1 MALPATLDAHRTR
14 VAQARELQ
22 FEQGIRADSLVA
34 SEVLDSW
41 DRCCASGL
49 APDAGDRQSAVSQG
63 VLREAS
69 ERNGRLIAL
78 SQPIIDTVSVQIR
91 GSASTL
97 LLADSSGL
105 ILRAT
110 GDADFLGRAER
121 VALRPGADWSEAQRG
136 TNAIGTVLAAN
147 RALEIVGG
155 EHFLSRNSLLTC
167 SAAPLCDP
175 AGRIIGVLDISGDY
189 RAYQPHTLGL
199 ARMAAQ
205 WIEQR
210 LFESDF
216 ANHLLLAFHPEPDYV
231 GVLGEGLLAIRQ
243 DGAVLGANPAARAL
257 LGLRRSAVD
266 DLSFGAL
273 FEQPLGRMVDAARR
287 QPASL
292 FRLTMR
298 NGLTLCARL
307 RGELPPLATT
317 ASRTRAAAPLQRRPA
332 PTLEELS
339 ADDTVMAGLVSRA
352 RRMLGHDIPI
362 LIQGESGAGKEMLAR
377 ALHASGPRSAQPF
390 VALNCAAI
398 PETLIES
405 ELFGYEAGAFTGAR
419 REGAPGRIQQADG
432 GTLFLDEIGDM
443 PLALQPRLLRVLQE
457 RCITPLGGERTI
469 PVDLRLVCAT
479 HRQLRDE
486 VARGTFRADLYYR
499 INGLTLK
506 LPALRERSDLPALVQ
521 RMLREEAGGRR
532 CRVSA
537 EVLQAFLHC
546 TWPGNLRQLH
556 NVLRVGVAL
565 LDEGEEE
572 IRFEHLPD
580 DLREE
585 LSSQPAQ
592 TPRTQTFSAGVAGT
606 MLVDVERDAIRHA
619 LEEAGGNVSAAAR
632 RLGISRT
639 TLYRKLH

>member
-1 MALPATLDAHRTR
+1 M
-14 VAQARELQ
+14 
-22 FEQGIRADSLVA
+22 RAESLVDG
-34 SEVLDSW
+34 EVLDSW
-41 DRCCASGL
+41 DRCSAAGL
-49 APDAGDRQSAVSQG
+49 APDAADPQSIVSSV

-78 SQPIIDTVSVQIR
+78 AQPIIDTVSVQIR

-97 LLADSSGL
+97 LLADANGL
-105 ILRAT
+105 ILRTT
-110 GDADFLGRAER
+110 GDADFLGRADR
-121 VALRPGADWSEAQRG
+121 VALKPGADWSEAQRG
-136 TNAIGTVLAAN
+136 TNAIGTVLASS

-155 EHFLSRNSLLTC
+155 EHFLSRNALLTC
-167 SAAPLCDP
+167 SAAPLFDP
-175 AGRIIGVLDISGDY
+175 AGHIVGVLDISGDY

-216 ANHLLLAFHPEPDYV
+216 ASHLLLAIHPEPEYV
-231 GVLGEGLLAIRQ
+231 GVLGEGVLAIRQ
-243 DGAVLGANPAARAL
+243 DGAVLGANPSARSL
-257 LGLRRSAVD
+257 LGLRRGALD
-266 DLSFGAL
+266 GLTFGAL
-273 FEQPLGRMVDAARR
+273 FEQPLGRMVDSARR

-292 FRLTMR
+292 FQLTTR
-298 NGLTLCARL
+298 NGLVLCARL
-307 RGELPPLATT
+307 RGELPPVAATV
-317 ASRTRAAAPLQRRPA
+317 SRARPTPTLQRGPA
-332 PTLEELS
+332 PSLEEMS
-339 ADDTVMAGLVSRA
+339 ADDAVMAALVSRA

-377 ALHASGPRSAQPF
+377 ALHAAGPRSGQAF

-443 PLALQPRLLRVLQE
+443 PLALQARLLRVLQE
-457 RCITPLGGERTI
+457 RCVTPLGGERTI
-469 PVDLRLVCAT
+469 AVDLRLVCAT

-486 VARGTFRADLYYR
+486 VARGAFREDLYYR

-506 LPALRERSDLPALVQ
+506 LPALRERSDLAALVE
-521 RMLREEAGGRR
+521 RLLREEAGGRK
-532 CRVSA
+532 CRLA
-537 EVLQAFLHC
+537 PEVLRAF
-546 TWPGNLRQLH
+546 TNYAWPGNLRQLH
-556 NVLRVGVAL
+556 NVLRVAVAL
-565 LDEGEEE
+565 LDDGQDE
-572 IRFEHLPD
+572 IGFEQLPD

-585 LSSQPAQ
+585 LFMQPARPGPTVVVQ
-592 TPRTQTFSAGVAGT
+592 AAAVPASGA
-606 MLVDVERDAIRHA
+606 MLVDVERDAIRRA
-619 LEEAGGNVSAAAR
+619 LDEAGGNISAAAR
-632 RLGISRT
+632 KLGISRT